1 MRKHGVS
8 SDALARTS
16 IIALSWPALRGF
28 TVTLPLVRPV
38 ILIGKRYLDTQ
49 LDGQL
54 ADNQALA
61 PLARQYCYANQRLQ
75 WGFFSYVWRHLN
87 SKLFSRRVPVHHRQ
101 VEREAYQTMR
111 RVYDYYVAQS
121 GAIYGGSEQDEE
133 LR

>member
-8 SDALARTS
+8 SAALAS
-16 IIALSWPALRGF
+16 ASVFALSWPALRGF
-28 TVTLPLVRPV
+28 TITLPLVRPV

-54 ADNQALA
+54 ADNEALA

-75 WGFFSYVWRHLN
+75 WGFFPYVWRHIT
-87 SKLFSRRVPVHHRQ
+87 SRLFSGRVPVHHRQ

-121 GAIYGGSEQDEE
+121 GAISGSSEQERG

>member
-28 TVTLPLVRPV
+28 TIPLPLVRPV
-38 ILIGKRYLDTQ
+38 ILIGKVYLDTQ

-75 WGFFSYVWRHLN
+75 WGFFPYVWRHLN
-87 SKLFSRRVPVHHRQ
+87 SKLFARRVPVHHRQ

-111 RVYDYYVAQS
+111 RVYDYYVSQS
-121 GAIYGGSEQDEE
+121 DSIYGGSERDGG
-133 LR
+133 LH